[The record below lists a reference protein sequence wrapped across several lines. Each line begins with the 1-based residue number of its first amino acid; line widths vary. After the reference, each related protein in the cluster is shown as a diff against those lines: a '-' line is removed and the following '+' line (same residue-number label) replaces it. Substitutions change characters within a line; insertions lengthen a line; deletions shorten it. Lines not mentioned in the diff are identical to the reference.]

1 MILTCSICHETMH
14 EPCSLTCGHS
24 FCLNKCLRPWFEKSQ
39 TCPECRRPAERKS
52 LHVNISLREAIEH
65 MSLSPPRCERC
76 EEAPAAVVCHDCTS
90 SLCQSCTGIVHSMG
104 VFRSHTVV
112 PLHESPLLPKKCT
125 KHKTKPL
132 EYFCQ
137 QCSIPVCVNC
147 CLVDGH
153 SSHGD
158 MLPLDEAL
166 DSYTTTITTINND
179 LEQCLCQAKEV
190 ASEATSQLSR
200 SIGDCL
206 ESLKSCI
213 DSCKVP
219 SSTDVFFSGNP
230 VTLNQTAPCLKNE
243 IKGCFSDAKD
253 NISRIEGKFLEIA
266 KIIMNVVDSTKFGE
280 PKTTSNVAQSFGGVV
295 FSKEFKHDKVF
306 VSDNG
311 LVAESGGGGGYQQIR
326 GDKPLKHG
334 SVHKWRVRYQ
344 GDDGG
349 FAIGVIA
356 GKKFDSSRFNHSDV
370 YGCHNGSGEPF
381 NTSGTTSQWKQGDVI
396 EITVDLVNYT
406 INLKEV
412 GSGYIDLNGELPR
425 LDGDFYY
432 PYFAFGYSSTQ
443 NVIVRH
449 DHRLY
454 IVE

>member
-1 MILTCSICHETMH
+1 MILTCSICHDTMQ

-39 TCPECRRPAERKS
+39 TCPECRHPAERKS
-52 LHVNISLREAIEH
+52 LHVNISLRKAIEH
-65 MSLSPPRCERC
+65 MSLSPPRCEGC
-76 EEAPAAVVCHDCTS
+76 DEAPASVGCHECAS
-90 SLCQSCTGIVHSMG
+90 SLCRRCSEGVHKFGM
-104 VFRSHTVV
+104 FRSHTVV
-112 PLHESPLLPKKCT
+112 PLNESPLLPKKCT

-137 QCSIPVCVNC
+137 HCSIPVCVNC

-190 ASEATSQLSR
+190 AKEATSQLSR

-266 KIIMNVVDSTKFGE
+266 KKIKNVVDSTKFGE

-295 FSKEFKHDKVF
+295 FSKEYKHDLVV

-311 LVAESGGGGGYQQIR
+311 LVAESRVYPFFVCDQPIR

-334 SVHKWRVRYQ
+334 SVHKWRVRYK
-344 GDDGG
+344 GRDSNLV
-349 FAIGVIA
+349 IGVIA
-356 GKKFDSSRFNHSDV
+356 GKKFDSSRFNRSDV
-370 YGCHNGSGEPF
+370 YGCHCNGQPL
-381 NTSGTTSQWKQGDVI
+381 NTSGTRTQWKQGDVI

-406 INLKEV
+406 INLKEL
-412 GSGYIDLNGELPR
+412 GSGYIDINGELPR
-425 LDGDFYY
+425 LDDDSYY
-432 PYFAFGYSSTQ
+432 PVFNMYWA
-443 NVIVRH
+443 N
-449 DHRLY
+449 HRLF

>member
-1 MILTCSICHETMH
+1 MILTCSICHETMQ

-39 TCPECRRPAERKS
+39 TCPECRHPAERKS

-65 MSLSPPRCERC
+65 MSLSSPRCERC

-90 SLCQSCTGIVHSMG
+90 SLCQTCTGIVHSMG

-153 SSHGD
+153 TSHGD
-158 MLPLDEAL
+158 MLPLDAAL
-166 DSYTTTITTINND
+166 DSYTTTIATINNI

-190 ASEATSQLSR
+190 GSEATSQLSR
-200 SIGDCL
+200 TIGDFL
-206 ESLKSCI
+206 ESLKCCI

-230 VTLNQTAPCLKNE
+230 VTINQTAPCLKNQ
-243 IKGCFSDAKD
+243 IKSCFSDAKD
-253 NISRIEGKFLEIA
+253 NISRIEGKFVEIA
-266 KIIMNVVDSTKFGE
+266 EKIKDVVDSTKFGE
-280 PKTTSNVAQSFGGVV
+280 PKITSNVAQSFGGVV
-295 FSKEFKHDKVF
+295 FSKEYKNYKVF
-306 VSDNG
+306 VSDDG
-311 LVAESGGGGGYQQIR
+311 LIAKSGDGPLEQPIR

-334 SVHKWRVRYQ
+334 SVYKWRFRYQ
-344 GDDGG
+344 GCDRNLV
-349 FAIGVIA
+349 IGVIA
-356 GKKFDSSRFNHSDV
+356 GKKFNISGISRSDV
-370 YGCHNGSGEPF
+370 YGCFNGGTLI

-432 PYFAFGYSSTQ
+432 PCCSLYDRNHQ
-443 NVIVRH
+443 
-449 DHRLY
+449 LY

>member
-39 TCPECRRPAERKS
+39 TCPECRHPAERKS

-65 MSLSPPRCERC
+65 MSVSPPRCEGC
-76 EEAPAAVVCHDCTS
+76 DEAPASVTCHECTS
-90 SLCQSCTGIVHSMG
+90 SFCQSCSASIHEKK

-137 QCSIPVCVNC
+137 HCSIPVCVNC

-200 SIGDCL
+200 SIGDCIA
-206 ESLKSCI
+206 SLKSCI

-243 IKGCFSDAKD
+243 IKSCFSDAKH

-266 KIIMNVVDSTKFGE
+266 KKIKNVVDSTKFGE

-295 FSKEFKHDKVF
+295 FSKEYKQDVVF
-306 VSDNG
+306 VSDDG
-311 LVAESGGGGGYQQIR
+311 LVAEGGDGDCEQPIR
-326 GDKPLKHG
+326 GDGPLKLG
-334 SVHKWRVRYQ
+334 SVHKWKVRFQ
-344 GDDGG
+344 DNDDGL
-349 FAIGVIA
+349 AIGVIA
-356 GKKFDSSRFNHSDV
+356 GKRFVTSEVDLSVV
-370 YGCHNGSGEPF
+370 YGCCGNGNPL
-381 NTSGTTSQWKQGDVI
+381 NTYGTTSQWKQGDVI
-396 EITVDLVNYT
+396 EITVDLVNHT
-406 INLKEV
+406 INLKEI
-412 GSGYIDLNGELPR
+412 GSGYIDVNGELPR

-432 PYFAFGYSSTQ
+432 PYFELCWPDQ
-443 NVIVRH
+443 K
-449 DHRLY
+449 LY